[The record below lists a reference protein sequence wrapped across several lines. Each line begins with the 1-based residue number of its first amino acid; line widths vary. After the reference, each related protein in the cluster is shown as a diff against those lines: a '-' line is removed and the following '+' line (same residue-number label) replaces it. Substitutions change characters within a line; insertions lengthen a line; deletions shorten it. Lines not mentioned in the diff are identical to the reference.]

1 MANPSGEKN
10 IGPWEGQQVEYIP
23 LDDLVLWTE
32 NPRDPL
38 DGDYTNDDVIR
49 RATYGRNDK
58 QWQLS
63 KLSKEM
69 GDRFDL
75 SELPTVCRIDDGPKY
90 RVYDGNRRVILAM
103 LRKAGLTT
111 EGQQQL
117 VPPDFPDPI
126 PCNVCDEET
135 ALENVERK
143 HRGNGSWKQYERDRF
158 MFDYRGGPKTVLIRL
173 EELIKAVT
181 KWPALNMRYV
191 EDDVFN
197 KKHLEEMGLLPDEP
211 DFGVPLELLEELVE
225 AVADKLDNELNT
237 RNARN
242 DPASVLPGELM
253 DRIRE
258 ARHRRPAGE
267 KADGR
272 ERELPSDNSE
282 PPSQSHGGLGRDDVL
297 RPDTSGTLP
306 HTDASAR
313 RRRGRTRQV
322 KPASIPVFG
331 NPSGLRLQTGDVNN
345 MYRTLEELWNMY
357 ARGGMRNAAA
367 FVPIFRMGLR
377 LLIDTAA
384 LAAALFSVGYRPHP
398 LDALRRPGK
407 PMRWFLCLGCVLVLP
422 IVTFYASAL
431 LVSLIPDTSENTGI
445 AATDTFGEYVVMFI
459 QIMGEACLSILLF
472 ALLYKALNRA
482 WGRSDPWVRPL
493 VAWLVSAFL
502 FGMPHLPTH
511 RWNFLQC
518 LVIFFSLFLGFA
530 AFVAT
535 RSWTILFLS
544 HFLYD
549 LLSRPL
555 VLNAC
560 RHAALLWLLVAVA
573 CVYWH
578 FGKGSASRPASPP
591 APPISADC
599 RVDGMPRSAGSP
611 AVA

>member
-1 MANPSGEKN
+1 MANPFGEKN

-49 RATYGRNDK
+49 RATDGRNEK

-282 PPSQSHGGLGRDDVL
+282 PPSQSHGGPGRDDVL
-297 RPDTSGTLP
+297 RTDTSGTLP

-384 LAAALFSVGYRPHP
+384 MERCGG
-398 LDALRRPGK
+398 LDRY
-407 PMRWFLCLGCVLVLP
+407 V
-422 IVTFYASAL
+422 
-431 LVSLIPDTSENTGI
+431 
-445 AATDTFGEYVVMFI
+445 GEYVVMFI

-502 FGMPHLPTH
+502 FGMPHLPTY

-578 FGKGSASRPASPP
+578 FRKGSASRPASPP

-599 RVDGMPRSAGSP
+599 RVDGMPAGGIAGRGIGCVHADRPPLPEGVP
-611 AVA
+611 AAGPMTGKERG

>member
-1 MANPSGEKN
+1 MANPFEEKN

-49 RATYGRNDK
+49 RATDGRNDK

-173 EELIKAVT
+173 EEL
-181 KWPALNMRYV
+181 
-191 EDDVFN
+191 
-197 KKHLEEMGLLPDEP
+197 
-211 DFGVPLELLEELVE
+211 VE

-282 PPSQSHGGLGRDDVL
+282 PPSQSHGGPGRDDVL

-384 LAAALFSVGYRPHP
+384 MERCGGLDRYVGEYAGEAKKRLRQAANSADL
-398 LDALRRPGK
+398 
-407 PMRWFLCLGCVLVLP
+407 
-422 IVTFYASAL
+422 VTFMRNQAVSPENLLRLLQNGAHAYTSTGNKEQAL
-431 LVSLIPDTSENTGI
+431 AMSILI
-445 AATDTFGEYVVMFI
+445 GEM
-459 QIMGEACLSILLF
+459 LSISH
-472 ALLYKALNRA
+472 
-482 WGRSDPWVRPL
+482 GRP
-493 VAWLVSAFL
+493 
-502 FGMPHLPTH
+502 
-511 RWNFLQC
+511 
-518 LVIFFSLFLGFA
+518 
-530 AFVAT
+530 
-535 RSWTILFLS
+535 
-544 HFLYD
+544 
-549 LLSRPL
+549 
-555 VLNAC
+555 
-560 RHAALLWLLVAVA
+560 
-573 CVYWH
+573 
-578 FGKGSASRPASPP
+578 
-591 APPISADC
+591 
-599 RVDGMPRSAGSP
+599 
-611 AVA
+611 

>member
-1 MANPSGEKN
+1 MANPFGEKN

-49 RATYGRNDK
+49 RATDGRNEK

-211 DFGVPLELLEELVE
+211 DFGVPLSRV
-225 AVADKLDNELNT
+225 
-237 RNARN
+237 R
-242 DPASVLPGELM
+242 P
-253 DRIRE
+253 
-258 ARHRRPAGE
+258 RPAGC
-267 KADGR
+267 D
-272 ERELPSDNSE
+272 L
-282 PPSQSHGGLGRDDVL
+282 LYI
-297 RPDTSGTLP
+297 GTAGFP
-306 HTDASAR
+306 HTR
-313 RRRGRTRQV
+313 HVG
-322 KPASIPVFG
+322 
-331 NPSGLRLQTGDVNN
+331 
-345 MYRTLEELWNMY
+345 EH
-357 ARGGMRNAAA
+357 
-367 FVPIFRMGLR
+367 
-377 LLIDTAA
+377 
-384 LAAALFSVGYRPHP
+384 GYRRDGHVRRVCGHVHP
-398 LDALRRPGK
+398 DHGRGVPVDSSVR
-407 PMRWFLCLGCVLVLP
+407 
-422 IVTFYASAL
+422 
-431 LVSLIPDTSENTGI
+431 
-445 AATDTFGEYVVMFI
+445 AAV
-459 QIMGEACLSILLF
+459 
-472 ALLYKALNRA
+472 
-482 WGRSDPWVRPL
+482 
-493 VAWLVSAFL
+493 
-502 FGMPHLPTH
+502 
-511 RWNFLQC
+511 
-518 LVIFFSLFLGFA
+518 
-530 AFVAT
+530 
-535 RSWTILFLS
+535 
-544 HFLYD
+544 
-549 LLSRPL
+549 
-555 VLNAC
+555 
-560 RHAALLWLLVAVA
+560 
-573 CVYWH
+573 
-578 FGKGSASRPASPP
+578 
-591 APPISADC
+591 
-599 RVDGMPRSAGSP
+599 
-611 AVA
+611 

>member
-1 MANPSGEKN
+1 MANPFGEKN

-49 RATYGRNDK
+49 RATDGRNEK

-282 PPSQSHGGLGRDDVL
+282 PPSQSHGGPGRDDAL

-306 HTDASAR
+306 PHRCIRQEAKGTHPSGQAGIHSRVREPFGSTAADGRRQQHVSHFGGTVEHVCARRHAECRRVRADLSHGAASADRYGRHGTMR
-313 RRRGRTRQV
+313 RIGQICGRVCRGSEKTSQ
-322 KPASIPVFG
+322 A
-331 NPSGLRLQTGDVNN
+331 
-345 MYRTLEELWNMY
+345 
-357 ARGGMRNAAA
+357 GGKQR
-367 FVPIFRMGLR
+367 
-377 LLIDTAA
+377 
-384 LAAALFSVGYRPHP
+384 
-398 LDALRRPGK
+398 
-407 PMRWFLCLGCVLVLP
+407 
-422 IVTFYASAL
+422 
-431 LVSLIPDTSENTGI
+431 
-445 AATDTFGEYVVMFI
+445 
-459 QIMGEACLSILLF
+459 
-472 ALLYKALNRA
+472 
-482 WGRSDPWVRPL
+482 
-493 VAWLVSAFL
+493 
-502 FGMPHLPTH
+502 
-511 RWNFLQC
+511 
-518 LVIFFSLFLGFA
+518 
-530 AFVAT
+530 
-535 RSWTILFLS
+535 
-544 HFLYD
+544 
-549 LLSRPL
+549 
-555 VLNAC
+555 
-560 RHAALLWLLVAVA
+560 
-573 CVYWH
+573 
-578 FGKGSASRPASPP
+578 
-591 APPISADC
+591 
-599 RVDGMPRSAGSP
+599 
-611 AVA
+611 

>member
-1 MANPSGEKN
+1 MANPFGEKN

-49 RATYGRNDK
+49 RATDGRNEK

-211 DFGVPLELLEELVE
+211 DFGFLWSCW
-225 AVADKLDNELNT
+225 
-237 RNARN
+237 R
-242 DPASVLPGELM
+242 SSW
-253 DRIRE
+253 
-258 ARHRRPAGE
+258 RPS
-267 KADGR
+267 
-272 ERELPSDNSE
+272 PTN
-282 PPSQSHGGLGRDDVL
+282 
-297 RPDTSGTLP
+297 
-306 HTDASAR
+306 
-313 RRRGRTRQV
+313 
-322 KPASIPVFG
+322 
-331 NPSGLRLQTGDVNN
+331 
-345 MYRTLEELWNMY
+345 W
-357 ARGGMRNAAA
+357 
-367 FVPIFRMGLR
+367 
-377 LLIDTAA
+377 
-384 LAAALFSVGYRPHP
+384 
-398 LDALRRPGK
+398 
-407 PMRWFLCLGCVLVLP
+407 
-422 IVTFYASAL
+422 
-431 LVSLIPDTSENTGI
+431 
-445 AATDTFGEYVVMFI
+445 
-459 QIMGEACLSILLF
+459 IMS
-472 ALLYKALNRA
+472 
-482 WGRSDPWVRPL
+482 
-493 VAWLVSAFL
+493 
-502 FGMPHLPTH
+502 
-511 RWNFLQC
+511 
-518 LVIFFSLFLGFA
+518 
-530 AFVAT
+530 
-535 RSWTILFLS
+535 
-544 HFLYD
+544 
-549 LLSRPL
+549 
-555 VLNAC
+555 
-560 RHAALLWLLVAVA
+560 
-573 CVYWH
+573 
-578 FGKGSASRPASPP
+578 
-591 APPISADC
+591 
-599 RVDGMPRSAGSP
+599 
-611 AVA
+611 

>member
-1 MANPSGEKN
+1 MANPFGEKN

-49 RATYGRNDK
+49 RATDGRNEK

-197 KKHLEEMGLLPDEP
+197 KKHLEEMGLLPD
-211 DFGVPLELLEELVE
+211 
-225 AVADKLDNELNT
+225 
-237 RNARN
+237 
-242 DPASVLPGELM
+242 
-253 DRIRE
+253 
-258 ARHRRPAGE
+258 
-267 KADGR
+267 GR

-282 PPSQSHGGLGRDDVL
+282 PPSQSHGGPGRDDVL

-384 LAAALFSVGYRPHP
+384 MERCGGLDRYVGEYAGKAKKRLRQAANSADL
-398 LDALRRPGK
+398 
-407 PMRWFLCLGCVLVLP
+407 
-422 IVTFYASAL
+422 VTFMRNQAVSPENLLRLLQNGAHAYTSTGNKEQAL
-431 LVSLIPDTSENTGI
+431 AMSILI
-445 AATDTFGEYVVMFI
+445 GEM
-459 QIMGEACLSILLF
+459 LSISH
-472 ALLYKALNRA
+472 
-482 WGRSDPWVRPL
+482 GRP
-493 VAWLVSAFL
+493 
-502 FGMPHLPTH
+502 
-511 RWNFLQC
+511 
-518 LVIFFSLFLGFA
+518 
-530 AFVAT
+530 
-535 RSWTILFLS
+535 
-544 HFLYD
+544 
-549 LLSRPL
+549 
-555 VLNAC
+555 
-560 RHAALLWLLVAVA
+560 
-573 CVYWH
+573 
-578 FGKGSASRPASPP
+578 
-591 APPISADC
+591 
-599 RVDGMPRSAGSP
+599 
-611 AVA
+611 